1 MTACI
6 FLSYSSADAP
16 EVNLLDLE
24 LRRRGVPL
32 WRDRSD
38 LAIGRPSA
46 VEIDRAGREAA
57 GLVVYLTA
65 NAAQSEWVREHELSV
80 AQNNA
85 QRFPAFGIVPIFR
98 GDIHQVSEE
107 MVSLGKKPKAPD
119 GSSPYDLRGFNGYIV
134 DWDRAKQGFLREE
147 LSAAADRVLSCLL
160 DSLAQTR
167 RGMGCL
173 RIGAITRQAS
183 LGAHDV
189 DLLLDLREDFPRGGP
204 IPDPAQCEAHLLPA
218 LGSLEKHLSRSWPSL
233 ELRLILQCHLTLALA
248 LGFQFRRNTGASL
261 EAVEI
266 HSGDIWP
273 GPKVPLPPAH
283 DLWTVTEDALAGGPD
298 LAVAVGVSGPIVK
311 EVQGALKDHG
321 IRAAHLLRFEPVRG
335 ASKTALQGI
344 DREAPH
350 RMAVAVAERLTI
362 ARAERG
368 YRTVHLFY
376 AGPPAL
382 AALLAQQLSNV
393 GTIQTYEWLDG
404 ASCYRPT
411 FQLVS

>member
-1 MTACI
+1 M
-6 FLSYSSADAP
+6 
-16 EVNLLDLE
+16 
-24 LRRRGVPL
+24 
-32 WRDRSD
+32 
-38 LAIGRPSA
+38 
-46 VEIDRAGREAA
+46 
-57 GLVVYLTA
+57 
-65 NAAQSEWVREHELSV
+65 
-80 AQNNA
+80 
-85 QRFPAFGIVPIFR
+85 
-98 GDIHQVSEE
+98 
-107 MVSLGKKPKAPD
+107 
-119 GSSPYDLRGFNGYIV
+119 GS
-134 DWDRAKQGFLREE
+134 
-147 LSAAADRVLSCLL
+147 
-160 DSLAQTR
+160 
-167 RGMGCL
+167 L
-173 RIGAITRQAS
+173 RIGTITRQAS

-204 IPDPAQCEAHLLPA
+204 VPDPAQCEAHLLPA
-218 LGSLEKHLSRSWPSL
+218 LGSLEKHISRSWPSL

-283 DLWTVTEDALAGGPD
+283 DLWTVSEEALAGGTD
-298 LAVAVGVSGPIVK
+298 LAVAVGVSGPIAK
-311 EVQGALKDHG
+311 EVQAALKDHG
-321 IRAAHLLRFEPVRG
+321 IRAAHLLRFEPAWG

-350 RMAVAVAERLTI
+350 RMVVAVAERLAA
-362 ARAERG
+362 AREERR

-411 FQLVS
+411 FSLVS